1 MVSLNPSGDPAD
13 PESPAYGDK
22 NFVGRA
28 GLVRNLATRCGRG
41 ESVLLFG
48 GPKLGKTSLL
58 LQLNWLFS
66 QPPANA
72 SARRLTTRYVDL
84 RDASDCE
91 RFITGQ
97 TGPCDILL
105 LDNCDRLA
113 GRYLPRGPGLRANKS
128 NGHPAQSIV
137 WAGGRAWREY
147 ARSEGAGSDLV
158 VAPLAILLAGEA
170 AALVGSDLPPEHA
183 AALLASGGTHPY
195 VLRLLKASVAAAGTS
210 ADLDNV
216 IRGAALRLAPFFES
230 CFTEVQEPVE
240 RALLDSLVREGNPIS
255 PRAAARALGLP
266 TIKPAADTLCYL
278 GLICRWNLNEGARLH
293 ANCRLFNNWYLRELP
308 VW

>member
-1 MVSLNPSGDPAD
+1 MASAMPDCDPAD
-13 PESPAYGDK
+13 PESPAYGEK

-66 QPPANA
+66 QPPANT

-84 RDASDCE
+84 RDESDCE
-91 RFITGQ
+91 RFITGR
-97 TGPCDILL
+97 TGRCDVLL

-113 GRYLPRGPGLRANKS
+113 GRYPPRGPGLHANEG

-147 ARSEGAGSDLV
+147 ARNEGAGPDLV
-158 VAPLAILLAGEA
+158 SAPLAILLAGEA
-170 AALVGSDLPPEHA
+170 AALVGSDLPSEHA

-195 VLRLLKASVAAAGTS
+195 VLNVLKGSLAAAGPS
-210 ADLDNV
+210 ADLDNA
-216 IRGAALRLAPFFES
+216 IRVAGQRLAPFFKF
-230 CFTEVQEPVE
+230 CFAEVQEPVE
-240 RALLDSLVREGNPIS
+240 RALLDSLVRQGNSIS

-293 ANCRLFNNWYLRELP
+293 ANCRLFNGWYLAQATGR
-308 VW
+308 

>member
-1 MVSLNPSGDPAD
+1 MASLNPSGDPAD

-66 QPPANA
+66 QPPANE

-84 RDASDCE
+84 QDESDCE
-91 RFITGQ
+91 RFTMGQ
-97 TGPCDILL
+97 TGRCDVLL

-113 GRYLPRGPGLRANKS
+113 GRYPPRGPGLEANKG

-137 WAGGRAWREY
+137 WAGGRTWREY
-147 ARSEGAGSDLV
+147 ARSEGAGPNLV
-158 VAPLAILLAGEA
+158 AAPLAILLNGEA
-170 AALVGSDLPPEHA
+170 AALVGYDFLPEHA
-183 AALLASGGTHPY
+183 SVLLASGGTHPY
-195 VLRLLKASVAAAGTS
+195 VLKLLKASVAAAGAS
-210 ADLDNV
+210 ADLDRV
-216 IRGAALRLAPFFES
+216 IRGAGLCLAPFFES
-230 CFTEVQEPVE
+230 CLAEVQEPVE
-240 RALLDSLVREGNPIS
+240 RALLDTLVRQGTPVS
-255 PRAAARALGLP
+255 PRAAARTLGLP
-266 TIKPAADTLCYL
+266 TIKSAADTLCYL

-293 ANCRLFNNWYLRELP
+293 ANCRLFNEWYLAQATGK
-308 VW
+308 